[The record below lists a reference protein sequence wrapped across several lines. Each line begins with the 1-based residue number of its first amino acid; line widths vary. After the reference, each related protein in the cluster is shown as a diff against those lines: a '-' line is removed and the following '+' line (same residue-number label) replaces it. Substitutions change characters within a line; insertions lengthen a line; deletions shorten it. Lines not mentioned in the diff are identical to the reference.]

1 MKCIYCQGKMERGV
15 APFHIDRNGYH
26 LTLEAVPAWVCTQCG
41 EVYFEESEVE
51 RIQTAIA
58 RLDENVHQLAEAA

>member
-1 MKCIYCQGKMERGV
+1 MYCKGKMERGF

-26 LTLEAVPAWVCTQCG
+26 LTLEAVLAWICTQCG

-51 RIQTAIA
+51 RIQNPIA
-58 RLDENVHQLAEAA
+58 RLDENVNQFAQAA

>member
-1 MKCIYCQGKMERGV
+1 MYCQGKMERGV

-51 RIQTAIA
+51 RIQTAIV

>member
-1 MKCIYCQGKMERGV
+1 MKCMYCQGKMERGV

>member
-1 MKCIYCQGKMERGV
+1 MYCQGKMERGV

>member
-1 MKCIYCQGKMERGV
+1 MERGV